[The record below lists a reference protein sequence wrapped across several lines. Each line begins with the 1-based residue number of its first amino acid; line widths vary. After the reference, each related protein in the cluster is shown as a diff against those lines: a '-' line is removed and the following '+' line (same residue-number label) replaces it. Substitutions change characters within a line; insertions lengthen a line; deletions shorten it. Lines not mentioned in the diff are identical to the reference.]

1 MVVQETLNP
10 AHAEKT
16 LGAMKAERT
25 VKRITFDRSEASPGE
40 TLYVSV
46 PKLNENEV
54 LVPGSLTLIFNIDL
68 AGGDANNFLVQN
80 VSRALVDKM
89 VLKFTGT
96 TLQDTVGYD
105 IFKIWE
111 DLFLAQEDRD
121 NMLLKGIQT
130 EKLCKIRSNAG
141 DKETTGV
148 AAENAL
154 EVVFGT
160 KYRIKLDHQILT
172 DHGIFYPQSLFNNL
186 LFELTLA
193 PGLQVVKGSDT
204 TKLKYKLTNI
214 QLEYEMI
221 RSKTLADVA
230 HSVYSNGKEFT
241 YDHVMWEEVVTF
253 QKGSDTRINL
263 RVNPQR
269 RSLKGILLLFVE
281 PYTAGDRDSENYIYP
296 DLTKV
301 SVTVNGSPNM
311 LYNNGIEGNDFWEEA
326 YRFFK
331 PKNNKKQFT
340 DMKKFYTN
348 ENFGLLIDL
357 RSMRDQSLHGSG
369 TRLVHTKDGVQLELE
384 RKASGS
390 GEVKCHVFVI
400 SDSQMNIMGQQSE
413 SVQY

>member
-1 MVVQETLNP
+1 MAVQETLHP

-25 VKRITFDRSEASPGE
+25 VKRITLKRSEANPRE

-54 LVPGSLTLIFNIDL
+54 LVPSSLALIFNIDL

-89 VLKFTGT
+89 TVKFEGT

-121 NMLLKGIQT
+121 NMLLEGIQK
-130 EKLCKIRSNAG
+130 EKFCKIRSNAG

-148 AAENAL
+148 YAEKAL
-154 EVVFGT
+154 DAVFGT
-160 KYRIKLDHQILT
+160 KYRIKLDHHILT
-172 DHGIFYPQSLFNNL
+172 DHGIFYPQALFNDL

-193 PGLQVVKGSDT
+193 PGSRVVKGSDT
-204 TKLKYKLTNI
+204 TKLKYKFTNI

-221 RSKTLADVA
+221 RSKTLVDEAR
-230 HSVYSNGKEFT
+230 SVYSSGKEFA
-241 YDHVMWEEVVTF
+241 YDHVMREEVDTF
-253 QKGSDTRINL
+253 KKESDTRINL

-269 RSLKGILLLFVE
+269 RSLKGILLLFLE
-281 PYTAGDRDSENYIYP
+281 PYTAGTRDSEKYIYP

-301 SVTVNGSPNM
+301 SVTVKRLAQHAVQQRNRG
-311 LYNNGIEGNDFWEEA
+311 
-326 YRFFK
+326 
-331 PKNNKKQFT
+331 Q
-340 DMKKFYTN
+340 
-348 ENFGLLIDL
+348 GLLEK
-357 RSMRDQSLHGSG
+357 SLSF
-369 TRLVHTKDGVQLELE
+369 LQTK
-384 RKASGS
+384 K
-390 GEVKCHVFVI
+390 
-400 SDSQMNIMGQQSE
+400 
-413 SVQY
+413 